1 MRPDWDEYFF
11 GIMES
16 VSQRAT
22 CDRGKAACVIV
33 KNNVPISMGY
43 VGAPS
48 GLDHCDDVGHQ
59 MKRMIHLDENNR
71 ESEHCVRTIHAEQN
85 AICHAAKLGIS
96 LEGSTIY
103 IKMTPCRVCSMMII
117 ACGIKKVVCQFKYQ
131 LAEESIL
138 MLTKANVEIIHKSE
152 ELVKYEEK
160 EIPKIKFLGIS
171 RINQKSVIKYENS
184 IYASQDI
191 IKKELATKIVEFGQL
206 LVATPSYINIQ
217 YKDSIFSFEIMDK
230 YMNSTNGHPLQSIK
244 IVDSTDLYRNFP
256 IFHMEFIM
264 IDRMNSNMKIFKINH
279 TNTLIKLDKTF
290 NITDALERDPEHT
303 IYIENQTNHFLF
315 ISDKFNDGQYIN
327 IGEIINHR

>member
-33 KNNVPISMGY
+33 RNNVPISMGY

-59 MKRMIHLDENNR
+59 MKRMVHLDENNR

-160 EIPKIKFLGIS
+160 EIPKIKFLDIG
-171 RINQKSVIKYENS
+171 RINQKSVIKYEDN

-191 IKKELATKIVEFGQL
+191 IEEKLATEIVEFGQL
-206 LVATPSYINIQ
+206 LAATPYYINIQ
-217 YKDSIFSFEIMDK
+217 YKDSIFSFEIMEK
-230 YMNSTNGHPLQSIK
+230 YVNSTDDHEYKKLHI
-244 IVDSTDLYRNFP
+244 DHF
-256 IFHMEFIM
+256 EFFR
-264 IDRMNSNMKIFKINH
+264 IDRMDPNMKILNINRGKMWVKINKIH
-279 TNTLIKLDKTF
+279 
-290 NITDALERDPEHT
+290 NISHEWIDLNPIYTDRS
-303 IYIENQTNHFLF
+303 NHYLF
-315 ISDKFNDGQYIN
+315 IHDKSNPGQYIR
-327 IGEIINHR
+327 IGEIINRR